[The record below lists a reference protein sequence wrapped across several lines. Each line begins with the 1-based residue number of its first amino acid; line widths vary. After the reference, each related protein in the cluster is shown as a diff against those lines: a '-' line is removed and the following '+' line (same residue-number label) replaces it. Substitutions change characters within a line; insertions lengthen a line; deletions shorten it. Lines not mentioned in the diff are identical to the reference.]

1 MWFANKMRLKRMC
14 GGTCIDSISTYML
27 SNIFKK
33 VIVHFLGKNT
43 GRVIGYGGPTTVS
56 SKMV

>member
-1 MWFANKMRLKRMC
+1 MC
-14 GGTCIDSISTYML
+14 GGRGTCSDSISTYML